1 MRWLS
6 QIFALFA
13 VFAIATGIFWGSFGY
28 FQSEEQSKAEGR
40 LSLYRSSL
48 IAELQ
53 RFSHL
58 THILARDPY
67 VVEISAGGDTGFLN
81 NRFKDFVAATGLD
94 AIYLMN
100 ADGVTI
106 AASNANTPSSFVGQ
120 VYSFRPYFLSAMKG
134 EQGHFYGI
142 GATTGKPGYFLAD
155 AVKDKDGTILG
166 VLAIKINLSKVQER
180 WRDAGERILLANRS
194 GVVLL
199 ASEPSWR
206 FRVLKPLTDGQRQR
220 IRLSRQFPGHSLE
233 PLDWMPRLKPAPS
246 RATIDGVSSLYLVS
260 TNLPHEWSLHY
271 FASDDRAVA
280 RSMLVTGFGIMIA
293 AGILILFQLQRTRRI
308 GAALK
313 RSEEE
318 EALLREANERLA
330 VEINERRTAEQALQQ
345 TQDELERASRL
356 AALGRLAALVTHELG
371 QPIAAMRNYVAAA
384 EISGV
389 SNLSATLSS
398 RIGGLIDR
406 MEDITRQLKFF
417 ARTDE
422 QNFEDVDLRDAMQI
436 SLGLVEPNV
445 KVSAVTVHFTPP
457 SEPILVRGN
466 RFRLEQ
472 TMTNLL
478 RNAIDASEE
487 VDSPELTILMGRT
500 RQTVWFEIIDNGHGL
515 GGTSLDELQEPFVT
529 TRESGRG
536 MGLGLAISAG
546 IVNDHDGQMSAW
558 DRPEGG
564 AVFRVELHALDAAWP
579 IRDSA
584 DRTDGG
590 ASEDQPSDAWKE
602 EMDA

>member
-1 MRWLS
+1 MRWLP
-6 QIFALFA
+6 QISALFA

-94 AIYLMN
+94 SIYLMN

-106 AASNANTPSSFVGQ
+106 AASNAGTPTSFVGQ

-142 GATTGKPGYFLAD
+142 GATTGQPGYFLAD
-155 AVKDKDGTILG
+155 AVKDEDGTILG
-166 VLAIKINLSKVQER
+166 VLAIKIVLSKVQER
-180 WRDAGERILLANRS
+180 WRDAGEKILLTNRS

-199 ASEPSWR
+199 ASEPDWR
-206 FRVLKPLTDGQRQR
+206 FRVLDPLTDKQKER
-220 IRLSRQFPGHSLE
+220 IRLSRQFPGQDLE
-233 PLDWMPRLKPAPS
+233 PLNWQQHLHPEPS
-246 RATIDGVSSLYLVS
+246 RATIDGMSSLYLFS
-260 TNLPHEWSLHY
+260 SDLPHDWSLHY

-293 AGILILFQLQRTRRI
+293 AAILILFQLQRTRRI

-318 EALLREANERLA
+318 EALLRQANERLA
-330 VEINERRTAEQALQQ
+330 VEISERRTAEQALQK

-384 EISGV
+384 EISGT
-389 SNLSATLSS
+389 SNLSSTLST
-398 RIGGLIDR
+398 RIGGLVDR

-422 QNFEDVDLRDAMQI
+422 ENFEDVDLRDAMQI
-436 SLGLVEPNV
+436 SLGLVEPNLKESGV
-445 KVSAVTVHFTPP
+445 LVHFSPP
-457 SEPILVRGN
+457 VEPILVRGS

-478 RNAIDASEE
+478 RNAIDACEE
-487 VDSPELTILMGRT
+487 VDDPTMTIAMGRT
-500 RQTVWFEIIDNGHGL
+500 RHTVWFEIIDNGHGL
-515 GGTSLDELQEPFVT
+515 GGTSLKELQEPFVT

-564 AVFRVELHALDAAWP
+564 AVFRVELHALETAWP
-579 IRDSA
+579 IKD
-584 DRTDGG
+584 DRAVG
-590 ASEDQPSDAWKE
+590 ALQEHPSDE
-602 EMDA
+602 VGEDRDA